1 MLNLH
6 RWDLYIRHFLA
17 FMSLNW
23 NCDRWR
29 SYLRRWSRSA
39 MTLRVVGC
47 LEKPVCFS
55 KYCDIQQ
62 SLTVHR
68 SLARYCCRPT
78 QSTTSSLLNANFTHA
93 CPYSRQNFFATWK
106 RRRLK
111 QSTHCT
117 AEKLAQRLLFLL
129 FLLRRHERW
138 SNNSNT
144 RPVLTASY
152 LRLSHVYTDVTQ
164 FLFSYLINKPTTL
177 LHPSAYEGL
186 PVKSQRDV
194 AS

>member
-17 FMSLNW
+17 FVSLNW

-29 SYLRRWSRSA
+29 SYLRRLSRCKWSRSA

-47 LEKPVCFS
+47 LVKPVCFR
-55 KYCDIQQ
+55 KYCDIHQ

-68 SLARYCCRPT
+68 SLARYSCRPT

-93 CPYSRQNFFATWK
+93 CPYSRQNFLATWK

-117 AEKLAQRLLFLL
+117 AKKLAQRLLFLL
-129 FLLRRHERW
+129 FLLRRM
-138 SNNSNT
+138 SG
-144 RPVLTASY
+144 
-152 LRLSHVYTDVTQ
+152 DQ
-164 FLFSYLINKPTTL
+164 TTL
-177 LHPSAYEGL
+177 TLGQCWQPVTYAYHTCILMLGSFYL
-186 PVKSQRDV
+186 VIL
-194 AS
+194 